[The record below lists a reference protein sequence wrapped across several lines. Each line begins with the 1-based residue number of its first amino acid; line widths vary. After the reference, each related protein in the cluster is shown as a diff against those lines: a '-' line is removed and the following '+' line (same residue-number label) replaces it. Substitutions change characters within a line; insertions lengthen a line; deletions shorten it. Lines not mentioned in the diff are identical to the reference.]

1 MMSGNSSGD
10 KSEKPD
16 VSKRCEARARVKRR
30 RPRLIDATLTTGL
43 VTSVFTVAFFFSYY
57 QQLIE
62 DAIESI
68 NQIAMQLSEN
78 SAPGQLMLTNVL
90 VVLKFLVT
98 LLPIPAAMM
107 VASLIL
113 RRSDSQPAEP
123 EDGPDGD
130 AAAKDR
136 QHVQE

>member
-1 MMSGNSSGD
+1 M
-10 KSEKPD
+10 
-16 VSKRCEARARVKRR
+16 
-30 RPRLIDATLTTGL
+30 
-43 VTSVFTVAFFFSYY
+43 FTVAFFFSYY